1 MKRNNFNFSVIVLS
15 LIFFSSTTMVFA
27 GSLKESF
34 YGLFELKEASFYK
47 KLDKKAVSCL
57 LCPRF
62 CHIPEGE
69 RGFCRVRLNKGGR
82 LFTITYGCPCAVH
95 IDPVE
100 KKPLFHVLP
109 GSNVLSI
116 ASAGCNLKC
125 KFCQNWTISQTT
137 PEHTYNYNLPPEE
150 VVAAAKRKRC
160 PSIAYTYTE
169 PTSFYEYMLDTA
181 KVARK
186 QGVLNLFHSCGYI
199 NPEPLRKLSRYLDAG
214 NVDLKGFSRDF
225 YQKTCSAELQPVLE
239 TLKILK
245 EEGVW
250 IEITNLVIPTL
261 NDGSELIKEMCF
273 WIRDNL
279 GEDVPIHFSR
289 FHPDYKMRNLPPTP
303 LETLERAHRIAK
315 KAGLKYVYIGNVPG
329 HPAENTYCPKCGKI
343 LIERRGYT
351 ILQNNIK
358 EGECKFCREPIA
370 GIWSSPR

>member
-1 MKRNNFNFSVIVLS
+1 MRRKKLKLFVIFLS
-15 LIFFSSTTMVFA
+15 LILFFSNGVLA
-27 GSLKESF
+27 KGLKESF
-34 YGLFELKEASFYK
+34 YGLFKSREASFYK

-57 LCPRF
+57 LCPHR
-62 CHIPEGE
+62 CQIPEGE
-69 RGFCRVRLNKGGR
+69 RGFCQVRLNKAGK
-82 LFTITYGCPCAVH
+82 LFTITYGYPCAVH

-109 GSNVLSI
+109 GSAVFSI
-116 ASAGCNLKC
+116 ATAGCNLRC

-150 VVAAAKRKRC
+150 VVAAAKREGC

-169 PTSFYEYMLDTA
+169 PTSFYEYMVDTA
-181 KVARK
+181 KAARK

-199 NPEPLRKLSRYLDAG
+199 NPEPLRKLSQYLDAG

-225 YQKTCSAELQPVLE
+225 YQKVCSAELQPVLE

-261 NDGSELIKEMCF
+261 NDEPGLIKEMCL

-279 GEDVPIHFSR
+279 GEDVPLHFSR

-303 LETLERAHRIAK
+303 LETLERAHQIAK
-315 KAGLKYVYIGNVPG
+315 EAGLKYVYIGNVPG

-351 ILQNNIK
+351 VLQNNIK
-358 EGECKFCREPIA
+358 EGSCKFCREPIA
-370 GIWSSPR
+370 GIWSH

>member
-1 MKRNNFNFSVIVLS
+1 MKKNTFVIF
-15 LIFFSSTTMVFA
+15 LIFFFLFFFLFSGKLLA
-27 GSLKESF
+27 KGLKESF
-34 YGLFELKEASFYK
+34 YGLFKLKEASFYK

-57 LCPRF
+57 LCPRR
-62 CHIPEGE
+62 CRIPEGE
-69 RGFCRVRLNKGGR
+69 RGFCRVRLNKGGK

-109 GSNVLSI
+109 GSAVFSI

-137 PEHTYNYNLPPEE
+137 PEYTYNYNLPPEE

-160 PSIAYTYTE
+160 LSIAYTYTE

-181 KVARK
+181 KAARK
-186 QGVLNLFHSCGYI
+186 QGVFNLFHSCGYI
-199 NPEPLRKLSRYLDAG
+199 NPEPLRKISQYLDAG
-214 NVDLKGFSRDF
+214 NVDLKGFSGDF
-225 YQKTCSAELQPVLE
+225 YQKACSAELQPVLE

-261 NDGSELIKEMCF
+261 NDESGLIKEMCL

-279 GEDVPIHFSR
+279 GEDVPLHFSR

-303 LETLERAHRIAK
+303 LKTLEHAHRTAK
-315 KAGLKYVYIGNVPG
+315 EAGLKYVYIGNVPG

-351 ILQNNIK
+351 VLQNNIK
-358 EGECKFCREPIA
+358 EGCCKFCREPIA
-370 GIWSSPR
+370 GIWSKK

>member
-1 MKRNNFNFSVIVLS
+1 MKKNTFVIF
-15 LIFFSSTTMVFA
+15 LIFVFLLFFLFSGKLLA
-27 GSLKESF
+27 KGLKESF
-34 YGLFELKEASFYK
+34 YGLFKSKEASFYK
-47 KLDKKAVSCL
+47 KLDKKAVRCL
-57 LCPRF
+57 LCPHR
-62 CHIPEGE
+62 CRIPEGK
-69 RGFCRVRLNKGGR
+69 RGFCQVRLNKGGK

-109 GSNVLSI
+109 GSAVFSI

-181 KVARK
+181 KAARK

-199 NPEPLRKLSRYLDAG
+199 NPEPLRELSQYLDAG
-214 NVDLKGFSRDF
+214 NVDLKGFSEDF

-261 NDGSELIKEMCF
+261 NDESELIKKMCL

-279 GEDVPIHFSR
+279 GEDVPLHFSR

-303 LETLERAHRIAK
+303 LETLEHAHRMAK
-315 KAGLKYVYIGNVPG
+315 EAGLKYVYIGNVPG

-370 GIWSSPR
+370 GIWTKK